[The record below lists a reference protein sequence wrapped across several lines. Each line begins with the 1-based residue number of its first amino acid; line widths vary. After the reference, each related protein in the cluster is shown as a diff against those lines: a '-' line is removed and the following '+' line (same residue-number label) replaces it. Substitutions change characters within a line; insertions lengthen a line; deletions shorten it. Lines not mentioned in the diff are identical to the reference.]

1 MIRAIVAGIAL
12 ALFAFALAARAHD
25 PDGKW
30 DDWFVAQKNIR
41 GASCCDLSHAHF
53 VKDEDWRTASK
64 HYQVRIRDR
73 WHDVQDW
80 QMLQPATPN
89 PTGKAIL
96 WYNEIGENFL
106 IYCFTPS
113 QEM

>member
-1 MIRAIVAGIAL
+1 MIRAIMPTITL
-12 ALFAFALAARAHD
+12 ALVAFAITARAHD

-53 VKDEDWRTASK
+53 VKDEDWRNGGK
-64 HYQVRIRDR
+64 HYQVRVHEH
-73 WHDVQDW
+73 WHDVEDW
-80 QMLQPATPN
+80 QMLQPSTAN

-96 WYNEIGENFL
+96 WYNDADGKFL
-106 IYCFTPS
+106 ICCFTPS
-113 QEM
+113 REM